1 MFCHF
6 IQHITQPH
14 TVCRRNRNRF
24 TDTKVIELINIHH
37 KFLDTIYLIHNK
49 DNRFAAASEHICH
62 LRIGIHQSL
71 MNVCDKDDNI
81 CRINGNLCLL
91 SHLRKDDVTAVR
103 LNTACID
110 HGKCLVQP
118 CHICINSVSCNAG
131 CIFYNRNLLTCQRI
145 KQCGFTYIRPAHYR
159 YYRFAHI
166 SVSFLSF
173 YGLVLRS
180 DSLPGQHPVHL
191 PLQLP
196 S

>member
-1 MFCHF
+1 MFRYF
-6 IQHITQPH
+6 IKHISQSH
-14 TVCRRNRNRF
+14 TVCRRDRNRF
-24 TDTKVIELINIHH
+24 SDTKIIKFIDIHH
-37 KFLDTIYLIHNK
+37 KFLNAIYFINNK
-49 DNRFAAASEHICH
+49 DNRLTATSKHICYFC
-62 LRIGIHQSL
+62 IGINQPL
-71 MNVCDKDDNI
+71 MNICDKDNNI
-81 CRINGNLCLL
+81 SCINCDLSLF

-118 CHICINSVSCNAG
+118 CHICINSVSCNAR

-145 KQCGFTYIRPAHYR
+145 KQCGFTYIRSAHYR

>member
-1 MFCHF
+1 MFRYF
-6 IQHITQPH
+6 IKHISQSH
-14 TVCRRNRNRF
+14 TVCRRDWNRF
-24 TDTKVIELINIHH
+24 SDTKIIKFIDIHH
-37 KFLDTIYLIHNK
+37 KFLNAVYFINNK
-49 DNRFAAASEHICH
+49 DNRLTATSKHICYFC
-62 LRIGIHQSL
+62 IGINQPL
-71 MNVCDKDDNI
+71 MNICDKDNNI
-81 CRINGNLCLL
+81 SCINCDLSLF
-91 SHLRKDDVTAVR
+91 SHLRKDNITAVR
-103 LNTACID
+103 FNTTCIN
-110 HGKCLVQP
+110 HGKCLIKP
-118 CHICINSVSCNAG
+118 CHICINSISCNAR

-180 DSLPGQHPVHL
+180 DSLPGQHLVHL